1 MIFRGFLL
9 APPLPDWQ
17 KDVDARIQF
26 GITVGKKS
34 GYIKPG
40 DAIVIVSGW
49 RQGAG
54 FTNTLRVL
62 YASSQDCAANQ

>member
-1 MIFRGFLL
+1 MQIYLFSATPL
-9 APPLPDWQ
+9 ADWQ

-26 GITVGKKS
+26 GITVGKRMKF
-34 GYIKPG
+34 IKPG
-40 DAIVIVSGW
+40 DALVVVSGW

-62 YASSQDCAANQ
+62 YASAQDCTPNP